1 MITFSEYLKRVT
13 ELQLLGASLAVVIG
27 VEAKLKTTK
36 IANHVFVYI
45 VVVFAS
51 SGLAFSLFLA
61 VTVSQICR
69 KKSHIPY
76 THTMWHPVR
85 TVCGKEKI

>member
-13 ELQLLGASLAVVIG
+13 ELQLLGASLVVVIG

-69 KKSHIPY
+69 EKPHIPY
-76 THTMWHPVR
+76 THTMCHPVR
-85 TVCGKEKI
+85 TV

>member
-1 MITFSEYLKRVT
+1 VL
-13 ELQLLGASLAVVIG
+13 
-27 VEAKLKTTK
+27 
-36 IANHVFVYI
+36 
-45 VVVFAS
+45 AS

>member
-13 ELQLLGASLAVVIG
+13 ELQLLGASLVVVIG

-85 TVCGKEKI
+85 TFCSKEKI

>member
-13 ELQLLGASLAVVIG
+13 ELQLLGASLVFVIG

-36 IANHVFVYI
+36 IANHVLIFI
-45 VVVFAS
+45 VVRLAS
-51 SGLAFSLFLA
+51 GSPALSLFLA
-61 VTVSQICR
+61 MTVSQICR

-85 TVCGKEKI
+85 TVCGKEDL

>member
-1 MITFSEYLKRVT
+1 MITSSEYLKRVT
-13 ELQLLGASLAVVIG
+13 ELQLLGTSLVFVIG
-27 VEAKLKTTK
+27 VEAKLKPAK
-36 IANHVFVYI
+36 IANHVLVCI
-45 VVVFAS
+45 VVVLAS
-51 SGLAFSLFLA
+51 SDLAFSLFLA

-85 TVCGKEKI
+85 TVCGKEEI

>member
-1 MITFSEYLKRVT
+1 MITFSEYLQRVT
-13 ELQLLGASLAVVIG
+13 ELQLLGASLVFVIG
-27 VEAKLKTTK
+27 VKAKLETAE
-36 IANHVFVYI
+36 IANHVLVYI
-45 VVVFAS
+45 VVVLAS
-51 SGLAFSLFLA
+51 SGPAFSLFLA

-85 TVCGKEKI
+85 TFCAKEER

>member
-1 MITFSEYLKRVT
+1 MITFSEYLKRGT
-13 ELQLLGASLAVVIG
+13 ELQLLGASLVVVIG

-36 IANHVFVYI
+36 IANRVLVCI
-45 VVVFAS
+45 VEIFAS
-51 SGLAFSLFLA
+51 SGLSFSLFLA

-85 TVCGKEKI
+85 TFCGKEKI

>member
-13 ELQLLGASLAVVIG
+13 ELQLLGASLVFVIG
-27 VEAKLKTTK
+27 VEAKFKPTK

-45 VVVFAS
+45 VVVLTS
-51 SGLAFSLFLA
+51 SGPALSLFLTM
-61 VTVSQICR
+61 TVSQICR

-76 THTMWHPVR
+76 THTMSHPVR
-85 TVCGKEKI
+85 TV

>member
-1 MITFSEYLKRVT
+1 MITSSEYLKRVT
-13 ELQLLGASLAVVIG
+13 ELQLLGTSLIFVIG
-27 VEAKLKTTK
+27 VEPKLKPAI
-36 IANHVFVYI
+36 IANYVLVCI

-51 SGLAFSLFLA
+51 SGPAFSLFLA

-85 TVCGKEKI
+85 TVCGKEEI

>member
-1 MITFSEYLKRVT
+1 MITFSDYLERVT
-13 ELQLLGASLAVVIG
+13 ELQLFGTSLVLVIG
-27 VEAKLKTTK
+27 VEAKLETAK
-36 IANHVFVYI
+36 IANRVLVC
-45 VVVFAS
+45 VVVIFAS
-51 SGLAFSLFLA
+51 SGLSFSLFLA

>member
-13 ELQLLGASLAVVIG
+13 ELQLLGASLVVVIG

-76 THTMWHPVR
+76 THTMWHPVH
-85 TVCGKEKI
+85 TYCGKEEI

>member
-1 MITFSEYLKRVT
+1 MITFSDYLERVT
-13 ELQLLGASLAVVIG
+13 ELQLLGTSLVLVIG
-27 VEAKLKTTK
+27 VEAKLETAK
-36 IANHVFVYI
+36 IANRVLVC
-45 VVVFAS
+45 VVVIFAS
-51 SGLAFSLFLA
+51 SGLSFSLFLA

-85 TVCGKEKI
+85 TVYGKEEL

>member
-1 MITFSEYLKRVT
+1 MITFSEYLKCAA
-13 ELQLLGASLAVVIG
+13 EFLLLGTSLVVIVG
-27 VEAKLKTTK
+27 MESKLKAAI

-51 SGLAFSLFLA
+51 SGPAFSLVLA
-61 VTVSQICR
+61 MTVSQICR

-85 TVCGKEKI
+85 TFCGREEI